1 MEQLRVRKLCT
12 VVCTLAN
19 CLARKSVQIEP
30 LFSDSENITCTSYKT
45 EDEVF
50 QNFNLTLGKYCNFL

>member
-19 CLARKSVQIEP
+19 CLASKSVQIEP
-30 LFSDSENITCTSYKT
+30 LFSYSENITCTSYKT

-50 QNFNLTLGKYCNFL
+50 QNFNLI